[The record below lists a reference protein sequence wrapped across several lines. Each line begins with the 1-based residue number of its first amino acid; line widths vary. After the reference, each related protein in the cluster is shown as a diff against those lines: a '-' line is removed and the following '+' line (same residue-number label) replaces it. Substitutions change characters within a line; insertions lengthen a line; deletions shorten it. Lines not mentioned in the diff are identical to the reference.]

1 MVANAGDFSGDTMQG
16 QANHLAQ
23 GSLNLRQQFAE
34 PQGWQPDKINNGVG
48 GGTTLDGTNLPNYYN
63 QHQAYPKK
71 FAIPTQ
77 QKERLMARQ
86 EVRDQANSVAR
97 DAANPP
103 NVQRTDPITDEEVS
117 YQMNMKSMLEFADFD
132 AYCNTLF
139 DPRKPGVLPEM
150 MRLAPHLIDK
160 PMQQVKTD
168 YDFALRNQVIDMFG
182 VQTPEDLEFKFMVDQ
197 GKLKGPSLLT
207 ERDAS
212 EGFTSG
218 PLSVWKFIDR
228 MNDRGPTDNIK
239 APFDSAKWGPRPA
252 APGGWKIKRN
262 AIPLGSGMEPNM
274 FDKPVKAGIKNWLLP
289 TTAASSS
296 ASSVPR

>member
-1 MVANAGDFSGDTMQG
+1 MVANASDFSGDTMQG

-34 PQGWQPDKINNGVG
+34 PMGWEPNKDDALGFGSGRGLLSANQPS
-48 GGTTLDGTNLPNYYN
+48 YYN
-63 QHQAYPKK
+63 QHASYPKK

-86 EVRDQANSVAR
+86 EVRNQANAV
-97 DAANPP
+97 PKGEGQH
-103 NVQRTDPITDEEVS
+103 VLRTDPITDEEVN

-182 VQTPEDLEFKFMVDQ
+182 MQTPEDLEFKFMVDQ
-197 GKLKGPSLLT
+197 GKLKGPKLVT
-207 ERDAS
+207 ERAAGEMYKS
-212 EGFTSG
+212 T
-218 PLSVWKFIDR
+218 PLSVWRFIDR
-228 MNDRGPTDNIK
+228 MNERGDTEGERIK
-239 APFDSAKWGPRPA
+239 APFTTANWGPK
-252 APGGWKIKRN
+252 PGKDKSWTINRAKV
-262 AIPLGSGMEPNM
+262 PLGQGPAPSQ
-274 FDKPVKAGIKNWLLP
+274 FDRA
-289 TTAASSS
+289 
-296 ASSVPR
+296 VPRS